1 MLGSLGLSI
10 SLNLALV
17 YQEPRFSCKSTVLIY
32 NDSVRRY
39 SSHPIKSS
47 RKNERA
53 IVVHCIFAGQS
64 LARCSKPSEK
74 FCASVDRPHWLP

>member
-17 YQEPRFSCKSTVLIY
+17 YQEPRLSLEEKVADIG
-32 NDSVRRY
+32 RY

-64 LARCSKPSEK
+64 LARCSRPSEK
-74 FCASVDRPHWLP
+74 FCASVDRLHWLP